1 MYCNRCGAH
10 NPDDAHFCA
19 KCGAAVKAET
29 ASAPAATPP
38 PPHAPAAHAAAS
50 TPPATPSIGRTGA
63 PAPVDPKGFVF
74 PTMSMSDILDRQT
87 ARAHTMAG
95 FVAAILGILFS
106 LFAAKAFGSVMIGV
120 AALYAVIA
128 YGLWKSSRAA
138 AILGLLVSIGNATAT
153 VVMTNGTAPKLMLLV
168 LVLFVIAYWNA
179 ARGTFAEHRLGGA
192 MPRGAVRPA

>member
-38 PPHAPAAHAAAS
+38 APHVPAAHTAAS
-50 TPPATPSIGRTGA
+50 TPATPSVGHRAA

-74 PTMSMSDILDRQT
+74 PTMSMSDILDRQA

-95 FVAAILGILFS
+95 FVAAILGVVFS
-106 LFAAKAFGSVMIGV
+106 LFAAKAFGSFLLGM

-128 YGLWKSSRAA
+128 FGLWKSSRVA
-138 AILGLLVSIGNATAT
+138 AIVGLVVSISNAIAT
-153 VVMTNGTAPKLMLLV
+153 VVLTSGTAPKLMLLV
-168 LVLFVIAYWNA
+168 VVLFVIAYWNA
-179 ARGTFAEHRLGGA
+179 VRGTFAEHRLGGA